1 MFKRGLICLIV
12 ATTASACMFHGNT
25 PTAQGPDTFSTDNQ
39 ATPAKNLA
47 EYPWWEDIGSKEL
60 NQLVLEAQAN
70 NNKLTIATKNIESA
84 QSTLDTI
91 KLGWLPVVSLMAGRA
106 QGNSTIL
113 LPNLPIPI
121 ANSGGFAAF
130 LPMWL
135 VNIIQLPNQ
144 TREAQKNVEATAADY
159 LSLRTAISAQVV
171 ASYAVLLS
179 SIEEDVI
186 LKDLKDNLQ
195 IRLATTRALTD
206 RGLNSEVSFNDIE
219 NELHKLDTQIAT
231 NKSNKI
237 AARNALLILV
247 GRQISTFTPQ
257 EKFGNLNLDHVAPGN
272 TPTAV
277 LASRP
282 DVVAARAKIQAADY
296 GISATAS
303 LFAPVP
309 TFSTANL
316 RATSSSNG
324 VDSTATANMQSGL
337 VAWVLDPQFIG
348 MINSKNKQYD
358 ASLINYLDVVNNAV
372 KDVDDAL
379 ASFDANQTK
388 LIKEEKSLSNSKKN
402 LNTFSAMYKNGLLS
416 NTQYLEGSARFDLA
430 KMAILQTKV
439 QTVISLAKL
448 YQSMG
453 GGSTYGDRNYSL
465 KDQTLIGKDR
475 EATEN

>member
-1 MFKRGLICLIV
+1 
-12 ATTASACMFHGNT
+12 
-25 PTAQGPDTFSTDNQ
+25 
-39 ATPAKNLA
+39 
-47 EYPWWEDIGSKEL
+47 
-60 NQLVLEAQAN
+60 
-70 NNKLTIATKNIESA
+70 
-84 QSTLDTI
+84 
-91 KLGWLPVVSLMAGRA
+91 
-106 QGNSTIL
+106 
-113 LPNLPIPI
+113 
-121 ANSGGFAAF
+121 
-130 LPMWL
+130 MWL

-186 LKDLKDNLQ
+186 LNDLKDNLQ

-439 QTVISLAKL
+439 QTIISLAKL

-475 EATEN
+475 EATDN